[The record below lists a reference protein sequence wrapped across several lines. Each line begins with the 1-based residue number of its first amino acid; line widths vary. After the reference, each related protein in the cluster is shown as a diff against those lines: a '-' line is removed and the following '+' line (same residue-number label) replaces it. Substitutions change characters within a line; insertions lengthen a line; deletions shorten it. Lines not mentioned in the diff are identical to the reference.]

1 MAKENYIVI
10 IVILM
15 TIIITIIITGKW
27 GEGVGGR
34 GGGGVRP
41 RVKNPKSPN
50 GTETDQLP
58 TYKRG
63 RGFSR
68 VIQILI
74 R

>member
-1 MAKENYIVI
+1 MRARDKRTATDTSGADV
-10 IVILM
+10 LSSKKKK
-15 TIIITIIITGKW
+15 TS
-27 GEGVGGR
+27 GVGV
-34 GGGGVRP
+34 VRP

-50 GTETDQLP
+50 GTETNQL
-58 TYKRG
+58 TIYKRR

>member
-1 MAKENYIVI
+1 MFYRLKKIKN
-10 IVILM
+10 
-15 TIIITIIITGKW
+15 KRW
-27 GEGVGGR
+27 GR

-50 GTETDQLP
+50 GTETKQL
-58 TYKRG
+58 TIYKRG
-63 RGFSR
+63 LGFSN

>member
-1 MAKENYIVI
+1 MGGGADVLSSKNNNIKK
-10 IVILM
+10 M
-15 TIIITIIITGKW
+15 SR
-27 GEGVGGR
+27 GEGVL
-34 GGGGVRP
+34 RP

-50 GTETDQLP
+50 GTETNQL
-58 TYKRG
+58 TIYKRG